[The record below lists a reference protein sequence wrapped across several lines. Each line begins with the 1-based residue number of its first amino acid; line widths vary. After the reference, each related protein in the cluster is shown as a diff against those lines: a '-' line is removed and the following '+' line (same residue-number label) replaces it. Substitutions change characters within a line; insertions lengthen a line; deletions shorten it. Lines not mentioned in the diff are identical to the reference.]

1 MCDLWY
7 YIGDEDQNKRQRQP
21 STNKPHNRLVLSAK
35 RLTWRRPQERVKK
48 IESQKSGYRP
58 NKNNCG
64 RCGNPSNH
72 TTCPAMGASCKKCG
86 KKNHYARVCLGK
98 TKPPTEHRNH
108 RSYQSRNR
116 DRTDPTNFRVK
127 HDYKATDKPQK
138 GQTRRT
144 RHMGHHSSDDSSS
157 DDCFMH
163 HLKTYHT
170 SQDGQWKT
178 CTIQINEVTIQ
189 AEPDSGSDTNIMDEV
204 QFKKLHWTTSAGSE
218 NKRYQGQ
225 VKNAQRG
232 ITLVTH
238 ALCLVSERKNSPL
251 TLIGWIVKTSK
262 VKTSLVTGVAVW
274 VTDLQI
280 VVL

>member
-48 IESQKSGYRP
+48 IESQKSGYQP

-144 RHMGHHSSDDSSS
+144 RHVGHQSSDDSSS

-178 CTIQINEVTIQ
+178 CTIQINGVTIQ
-189 AEPDSGSDTNIMDEV
+189 AEPDSGSDTNIMDEG
-204 QFKKLHWTTSAGSE
+204 QFKKLQQQAPE
-218 NKRYQGQ
+218 
-225 VKNAQRG
+225 VKIRD
-232 ITLVTH
+232 T
-238 ALCLVSERKNSPL
+238 
-251 TLIGWIVKTSK
+251 K
-262 VKTSLVTGVAVW
+262 VKLKTLKEELPVIGDADVEMSNQTRTVCTSILGK
-274 VTDLQI
+274 LENPESRI
-280 VVL
+280 RNLNY